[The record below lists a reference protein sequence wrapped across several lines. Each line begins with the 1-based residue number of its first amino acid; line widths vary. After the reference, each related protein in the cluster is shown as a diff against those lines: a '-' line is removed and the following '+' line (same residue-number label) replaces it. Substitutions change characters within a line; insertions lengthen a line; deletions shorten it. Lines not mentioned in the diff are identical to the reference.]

1 MRILLPTPGPRGAA
15 YLMLTLTPLFWAGN
29 AVIGRA
35 MREDLPPVTFAFWRW
50 TLAAALLLPFTLPL
64 LRRDWVRIRR
74 GWRILLILGLLGITS
89 FNTLL
94 YHAAHTTGATNI
106 ALIQTLTPT
115 MIAGIGLLVYGDRIS
130 ARAAGG
136 ILLGTLGAL
145 VVIAR
150 GSWSTLTR
158 LDFVSGDLWMLLAV
172 FLYSYHSVLLRR
184 RPDTHPLSYL
194 TVVFL
199 IGVVTLAP
207 LYLWEWSVKGAPGLT
222 PAVAGSVLYAAAF
235 ASILAYLFWVRGIEL
250 IGAHRAGVFLT
261 LLPLFAALLAVVF
274 LRERLHAFHFAGGLL
289 ILAGFW
295 LVHRD
300 RATP

>member
-1 MRILLPTPGPRGAA
+1 
-15 YLMLTLTPLFWAGN
+15 MLTLTPLFWAGN